1 MQQVNFYNV
10 YKTVV
15 EHLINNQEQLP
26 SLPSITLKI
35 RRAIADPNATNAY
48 IAKLIQLDPSL
59 SALLLRQAASPIYR
73 REIPARTIDTIM
85 SMIGLPA
92 LEGLVMQH
100 SIKSLFVM
108 KSPKLKKLFR
118 DAWERMIYKAAIS
131 LFLAK
136 KLGFRNAE
144 EAMSA
149 SILSE
154 VGTLAVLSAFSANIE
169 VPDQKIYVLLCK
181 KYSKSLSTILLHKW
195 GLDNYLV
202 SLTQSSGNWSFSK
215 SNELGMIDII
225 NLAIYTTVQHRNPD
239 NDLPRLEDISA
250 YQKLPATLNK
260 VTESKQLAIIESN
273 LGTIDNIFVTLK

>member
-1 MQQVNFYNV
+1 MQQVNYYNV

-15 EHLINNQEQLP
+15 KDFINNEEQLP

-35 RRAIADPNATNAY
+35 RQAIADPNTNNAY

-59 SALLLRQAASPIYR
+59 SALLLRQAASPVYR
-73 REIPARTIDTIM
+73 RQVPPRTIDTIL

-92 LEGLVMQH
+92 LESIVMQH
-100 SIKSLFVM
+100 SVKSLFVM
-108 KSPKLKKLFR
+108 KSPALKKLFR

-136 KLGFRNAE
+136 KLGFTNAE
-144 EAMSA
+144 EAMAA

-154 VGTLAVLSAFSANIE
+154 VGTLAVLSAFSTNIE
-169 VPDQKIYVLLCK
+169 VPNQKIYFLLCK

-195 GLDNYLV
+195 GLDNYLI
-202 SLTQSSGNWSFSK
+202 SLTRSSGNWSFNK
-215 SNELGMIDII
+215 SNELAMIDII
-225 NLAIYTTVQHRNPD
+225 NLAIYTTVQHRHPD
-239 NDLPRLEDISA
+239 NDLPPLEKISA

-260 VTESKQLAIIESN
+260 ITESKQLAIIESN
-273 LGTIDNIFVTLK
+273 LDAIDNIIATFK